1 MAQISTLRIGP
12 SLPLAGEA
20 PAAPGATAS
29 ATAVAES
36 LRDALLAHLATDN
49 DAGGTISVDNK
60 YFSARVELAGLELAA
75 AGGGPGPSP
84 GPGRAEDGIVV
95 AFRGTCEAGAT
106 AGDEDALIAS
116 LTSVHAAAEAAGRA
130 GDLLR
135 LLVAVRDEDGAGD
148 AGSPPP
154 APTSDEE
161 AEAEARYS
169 RRVLWGLDHGY
180 EYVEADLTPAG
191 IAGADHGSRDKEGF
205 ARVVEAVGGTVWSG
219 SVSKKR
225 SGGGGGTWTREEVA
239 PARAS
244 SEAGPAAPVA
254 SVGDTGRDPFAL
266 LPEAEDGDDEED
278 DRGVFEDLERVM
290 LEAGRVRAEARGGAM
305 SDADRRRRASDAAMA
320 LAEVMDRLGLDSGCF
335 QESFDDGEDQDSSD
349 EGGSSE

>member
-1 MAQISTLRIGP
+1 MRTVVVMLKRQADNIAHYISGFCCGQP
-12 SLPLAGEA
+12 QNPH
-20 PAAPGATAS
+20 
-29 ATAVAES
+29 
-36 LRDALLAHLATDN
+36 D
-49 DAGGTISVDNK
+49 
-60 YFSARVELAGLELAA
+60 
-75 AGGGPGPSP
+75 
-84 GPGRAEDGIVV
+84 
-95 AFRGTCEAGAT
+95 
-106 AGDEDALIAS
+106 
-116 LTSVHAAAEAAGRA
+116 
-130 GDLLR
+130 
-135 LLVAVRDEDGAGD
+135 
-148 AGSPPP
+148 
-154 APTSDEE
+154 
-161 AEAEARYS
+161 
-169 RRVLWGLDHGY
+169 WDHGY

-225 SGGGGGTWTREEVA
+225 SGGGGGTWTGEEVA
-239 PARAS
+239 PARPS

-305 SDADRRRRASDAAMA
+305 SDADRRRRASDAAIA

-335 QESFDDGEDQDSSD
+335 QESSDDGEDQDSSD

>member
-75 AGGGPGPSP
+75 AGGGPGPGP

-154 APTSDEE
+154 APTSFT
-161 AEAEARYS
+161 
-169 RRVLWGLDHGY
+169 WGLGWQQ
-180 EYVEADLTPAG
+180 T
-191 IAGADHGSRDKEGF
+191 
-205 ARVVEAVGGTVWSG
+205 
-219 SVSKKR
+219 
-225 SGGGGGTWTREEVA
+225 
-239 PARAS
+239 
-244 SEAGPAAPVA
+244 
-254 SVGDTGRDPFAL
+254 
-266 LPEAEDGDDEED
+266 
-278 DRGVFEDLERVM
+278 
-290 LEAGRVRAEARGGAM
+290 
-305 SDADRRRRASDAAMA
+305 
-320 LAEVMDRLGLDSGCF
+320 
-335 QESFDDGEDQDSSD
+335 
-349 EGGSSE
+349 